1 MKSAR
6 YIPQQILRQAALIAW
21 TAGYG
26 AVTPEALAER
36 EQLSAA
42 VANERL
48 DEAVQQGLLKRESVL
63 VGYTALYTVT
73 SAGRVLARRCEHAGE
88 YVYPKGLRTPRVS
101 IKEARHTIACAGVRA
116 ALEHRYPDHRVIG
129 ELELCRDERQQKRR
143 LASVEIR
150 GTGGRRSHCP
160 DLVIWPP
167 ATLNV
172 PATPEVPATPDTPA
186 TPEVSATPS
195 TSDTSDARCAP
206 GTRHTPDDP
215 DDPDTPSATTPSL
228 LPVAVEVELTIKGK
242 GELMANCRA
251 WARCRYVE
259 AVLYFAETR
268 GVEEKLLEAIEEC
281 KAEEKIVV
289 NPLREIL
296 EPQPGFTLIDE

>member
-6 YIPQQILRQAALIAW
+6 YVPQPLLRQAALIAW

-48 DEAVQQGLLKRESVL
+48 DEAVQRGLLKRESVL
-63 VGYTALYTVT
+63 TGYTALYTVT
-73 SAGRVLARRCEHAGE
+73 STGRSLARRYADVGE
-88 YVYPKGLRTPRVS
+88 YAYPKGLRTPVVS
-101 IKEARHTIACAGVRA
+101 IKEVRHTIACAGVRA
-116 ALEHRYPDHRVIG
+116 ALEYRYPDHRVTG

-143 LASVEIR
+143 LATVEVR
-150 GTGGRRSHCP
+150 GTGRRRSHCP

-167 ATLNV
+167 VTPDTPPV
-172 PATPEVPATPDTPA
+172 SPDTPYIPPASPDTPA
-186 TPEVSATPS
+186 TPDPPS
-195 TSDTSDARCAP
+195 RPQAP
-206 GTRHTPDDP
+206 GCSPP
-215 DDPDTPSATTPSL
+215 PQP
-228 LPVAVEVELTIKGK
+228 LPVAVEVELTIKAK
-242 GELMANCRA
+242 AELMANCRA

-259 AVLYFAETR
+259 AVIYFAETR
-268 GVEEKLLEAIEEC
+268 GIEEKLLDAIEEC
-281 KAEEKIVV
+281 RAEERIVV

-296 EPQPGFTLIDE
+296 NPQPGFPLIDE